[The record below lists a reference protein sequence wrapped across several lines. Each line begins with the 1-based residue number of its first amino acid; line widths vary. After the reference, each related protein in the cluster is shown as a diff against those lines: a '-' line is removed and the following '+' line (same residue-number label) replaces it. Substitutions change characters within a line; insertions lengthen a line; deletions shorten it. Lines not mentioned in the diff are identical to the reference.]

1 MLRKHTLM
9 SKNYDVLVQKNGR
22 IQWMS
27 VPGCITHSE
36 ARSQGEEMYDGKI
49 LQRFNGVDDDDDDDD
64 DSDNGSISDTFAW
77 MILIAIGFGLFL
89 VITMWPIFL
98 IGGII
103 YGLYKILKK

>member
-1 MLRKHTLM
+1 M

-49 LQRFNGVDDDDDDDD
+49 LQTMNNGMMTM
-64 DSDNGSISDTFAW
+64 DTQ
-77 MILIAIGFGLFL
+77 INYE
-89 VITMWPIFL
+89 TRN
-98 IGGII
+98 
-103 YGLYKILKK
+103 